1 MDRNEIE
8 GIVKDLIRESL
19 EKRLEG
25 MGPIDNILNNSALIE
40 RWLTDIMV
48 LGYNHGDIEAAVK
61 EVYEVQYPYVG
72 EQSFEELRNRLYL
85 SSNRFW
91 DEIMAYQSFADH
103 LGELE
108 EEDILALVEKWL
120 EPVEPGNFMLS

>member
-25 MGPIDNILNNSALIE
+25 IGPIDNILNNSALIE

-120 EPVEPGNFMLS
+120 EPVEPGDFMLS

>member
-40 RWLTDIMV
+40 R
-48 LGYNHGDIEAAVK
+48 
-61 EVYEVQYPYVG
+61 
-72 EQSFEELRNRLYL
+72 
-85 SSNRFW
+85 
-91 DEIMAYQSFADH
+91 
-103 LGELE
+103 
-108 EEDILALVEKWL
+108 
-120 EPVEPGNFMLS
+120 

>member
-1 MDRNEIE
+1 MDRNKIE

-61 EVYEVQYPYVG
+61 EVYDVQYPYVG

-120 EPVEPGNFMLS
+120 EPVEPGDFMLS

>member
-61 EVYEVQYPYVG
+61 EVYEVQYPFVG

-120 EPVEPGNFMLS
+120 EPVEPGDFMLS

>member
-8 GIVKDLIRESL
+8 GIVKDLIRGSL

-72 EQSFEELRNRLYL
+72 EQSFDELRNSLYL

-120 EPVEPGNFMLS
+120 EPVEPGDFMLS

>member
-1 MDRNEIE
+1 MDWNEIE
-8 GIVKDLIRESL
+8 GTVKDLIRGSL

-25 MGPIDNILNNSALIE
+25 MGPVDNILSNSALIE

-48 LGYNHGDIEAAVK
+48 LGHNHGDIEAAVK
-61 EVYEVQYPYVG
+61 EFHEIQYPYVG

-91 DEIMAYQSFADH
+91 DEIMAYQSFTDH

-108 EEDILALVEKWL
+108 EEDIIALVEKWI
-120 EPVEPGNFMLS
+120 EPVEPGDFMLS

>member
-8 GIVKDLIRESL
+8 GLVKDLIRESL

-108 EEDILALVEKWL
+108 EEDILVLVEKWL
-120 EPVEPGNFMLS
+120 EPVEPGDFMLS

>member
-1 MDRNEIE
+1 
-8 GIVKDLIRESL
+8 
-19 EKRLEG
+19 
-25 MGPIDNILNNSALIE
+25 
-40 RWLTDIMV
+40 MV

-120 EPVEPGNFMLS
+120 EPVEPGDFMLS

>member
-1 MDRNEIE
+1 MDWNEIE
-8 GIVKDLIRESL
+8 GTVKDLIRGSL

-25 MGPIDNILNNSALIE
+25 MGPVDNIISNSALIE

-48 LGYNHGDIEAAVK
+48 LGHNHGDIEAAVK
-61 EVYEVQYPYVG
+61 EFHEIQYPYVG

-91 DEIMAYQSFADH
+91 DEIMAYQSFTDH
-103 LGELE
+103 LGEWGA
-108 EEDILALVEKWL
+108 EDIISHVEKWL
-120 EPVEPGNFMLS
+120 DPVEPGDFMLS